1 MNSWELIFRQ
11 SRVNLGS
18 YDGDRLPTQNWHW
31 PRGTWFQTRLR
42 YLRKGGGRYF
52 GALPEERW
60 Q

>member
-11 SRVNLGS
+11 SRVNLGG
-18 YDGDRLPTQNWHW
+18 YDGYQLSPQNWHW

-42 YLRKGGGRYF
+42 YLRTGRGGYTR
-52 GALPEERW
+52 ALAQEQW